1 MACRG
6 VHFAIEIATMERLVG
21 AKSDAETLEIV
32 QEDIEGRWDEAW
44 LHETDKSWDALHRC
58 LGNGTLDIPGGF
70 APLVAAVL
78 GGEQRHSGAGFIV
91 SLVRPEQV
99 REVAD
104 ALAQVTREWLR
115 QRYDA
120 LNPNSYDGEL
130 GEDDFRY
137 TWSWF
142 EGLPDLYERA
152 ALDGRAVVFTVDQ

>member
-6 VHFAIEIATMERLVG
+6 VHFAIDVATLERLL
-21 AKSDAETLEIV
+21 AARSDGETLGIV
-32 QEDIEGRWDEAW
+32 QEDIEGKWEEAW

-58 LGNGTLDIPGGF
+58 LGNGTLEIPRAY
-70 APLVAAVL
+70 APLSAAVL
-78 GGEQRHSGAGFIV
+78 GGEQRYAGRDYIV
-91 SLVRPEQV
+91 SLVRPEHV

-104 ALAQVTREWLR
+104 ALAQVTRDWLR
-115 QRYDA
+115 QRYDS
-120 LNPNSYDGEL
+120 LNPNNYEGSFGD
-130 GEDDFRY
+130 DDFEY